1 MFDELQLVWLLL
13 CAPILRLMNAPAHPL
28 NGRILPCGEL
38 ESVLALVRAQWWH
51 VEKHP
56 GIYHPCA
63 RCSFWALSDMHA
75 YTKFALNNSDARVG
89 R

>member
-51 VEKHP
+51 VE
-56 GIYHPCA
+56 
-63 RCSFWALSDMHA
+63 
-75 YTKFALNNSDARVG
+75 
-89 R
+89 